1 VTHPL
6 DRPIWSALTTRQ
18 ADIAERVSGAVRLRP
33 EYGVF
38 AAAADATETSRIA
51 LNYLDIGPEGLWCL
65 ERDPVEPPP
74 GLLITHHSAPCVQMV
89 ADHVIAPKPE
99 FEVLRLGED
108 EAPAMLALARLTEPG
123 PFFEHTHRMG
133 NFIGVKARDLLI
145 AMAGERLRPEGYT
158 EVSGVCTHPDF
169 RGRGFAGGLM
179 RIVAARIL
187 ARGEVPF
194 LHSYAENR
202 AAIAL
207 YETLGFR
214 LRSTMTLTV
223 LTKPDFGASVAGHGA
238 VGHGIAGHSVIGHG

>member
-1 VTHPL
+1 MTHPL

-18 ADIAERVSGAVRLRP
+18 ADIAERVGDAVRLKP
-33 EYGVF
+33 GYGVF
-38 AAAADATETSRIA
+38 AAAADASERSRIA
-51 LNYLDIGPEGLWCL
+51 LNYLDIGPEGLWCV

-74 GLLITHHSAPCVQMV
+74 GILVVHHRAPCVQMV
-89 ADHVIAPKPE
+89 ADHVVAPKPD
-99 FEVLRLGED
+99 FEVVRLGEED
-108 EAPAMLALARLTEPG
+108 GPAMLALARMTEPG

-133 NFIGVKARDLLI
+133 KFIGVKGRDLLI

-194 LHSYAENR
+194 LHSYADNNR
-202 AAIAL
+202 AIAL
-207 YETLGFR
+207 YETLGFK

-223 LTKPDFGASVAGHGA
+223 LTKPDLGGSTVGHGPVGHGA
-238 VGHGIAGHSVIGHG
+238 IGYD